1 MQTEAVNFAIAMCL
15 LDCCKDIVF
24 PLFQC
29 GCGDG
34 SELLAHLTVE
44 SEERCKLR
52 HQVWMT
58 PATYGFYAI

>member
-15 LDCCKDIVF
+15 LDCCKNIVF
-24 PLFQC
+24 SLFQC
-29 GCGDG
+29 G

-52 HQVWMT
+52 QQVWMA
-58 PATYGFYAI
+58 PAAYGFYAI